1 MDHAR
6 SVNDG
11 CNRAFEVFQ
20 KVHPDTKT
28 HPRVIHRTS
37 QRAWLPPFLFIFL
50 GWRQRLN
57 LCVREVTWVLS
68 RFLPT
73 VALQNHLWQSNC
85 NTSHA
90 SKGYFISTVG
100 RESGMNQIKVV
111 MLLSLL
117 TALMLWIGQALAGQS
132 GLIMALIFAGI
143 MNLCTY
149 WFSDRMVLRMYG
161 AKEMSKTNAPGL
173 HAIVHEIATRG
184 GLPTPKLY
192 LIPEEAPNAFA
203 TGRNPAHSSVAVT
216 EGLIRM
222 LTINELAGV
231 IAHELGHIK
240 NRDTLIMTIAAT
252 FAGALSMIANMAMWG
267 SFWGGSGSS
276 DDEDRGT
283 SPLAGLLGILIAPI
297 AAMLIQTSISRSR
310 EFLADEAGA
319 RLSRNPLALASALRN
334 ISSYIQTTA
343 KPLGSPA
350 TAHLCIINPFSGGG
364 LSRLFSTHPPTEA
377 RIARL
382 EELAIRGV

>member
-1 MDHAR
+1 L
-6 SVNDG
+6 
-11 CNRAFEVFQ
+11 
-20 KVHPDTKT
+20 
-28 HPRVIHRTS
+28 RTAAI
-37 QRAWLPPFLFIFL
+37 QIA
-50 GWRQRLN
+50 
-57 LCVREVTWVLS
+57 
-68 RFLPT
+68 
-73 VALQNHLWQSNC
+73 LWQLNC
-85 NTSHA
+85 NIDHA
-90 SKGYFISTVG
+90 SKGYSISTLG
-100 RESGMNQIKVV
+100 RELEMNQIKVV
-111 MLLSLL
+111 ILLSIL
-117 TALMLWIGQALAGQS
+117 TALLLWIGQALAGQS
-132 GLIMALIFAGI
+132 GLVMALIFAGI

-161 AKEMSKTNAPGL
+161 AREMSETNTLGL
-173 HAIVHEIATRG
+173 HAIVHEMAMRG
-184 GLPTPKLY
+184 DLPTPKLY
-192 LIPEEAPNAFA
+192 LIPDEAPNAFA

-222 LTINELAGV
+222 LTKNELAGV

-267 SFWGGSGSS
+267 TFLGGSGSS
-276 DDEDRGT
+276 NDEDQRS
-283 SPLAGLLGILIAPI
+283 SPIAGLLGVLIAPI

-310 EFLADEAGA
+310 EFLADETGA

-334 ISSYIQTTA
+334 ISSYTQIA
-343 KPLGSPA
+343 ARPLGSPA

-382 EELAIRGV
+382 EELAIRGANQSA

>member
-1 MDHAR
+1 M
-6 SVNDG
+6 
-11 CNRAFEVFQ
+11 NR
-20 KVHPDTKT
+20 
-28 HPRVIHRTS
+28 
-37 QRAWLPPFLFIFL
+37 
-50 GWRQRLN
+50 
-57 LCVREVTWVLS
+57 
-68 RFLPT
+68 
-73 VALQNHLWQSNC
+73 
-85 NTSHA
+85 
-90 SKGYFISTVG
+90 
-100 RESGMNQIKVV
+100 IKVV

-117 TALMLWIGQALAGQS
+117 TALMLWIGHALAGRS
-132 GLIMALIFAGI
+132 GLIMALIFAGV

-161 AKEMSKTNAPGL
+161 AREIGNADAPGL
-173 HAIVHEIATRG
+173 HALMNELAARSN
-184 GLPTPKLY
+184 LPTPKLY
-192 LIPEEAPNAFA
+192 IIPEESPNAFA
-203 TGRNPAHSSVAVT
+203 TGRDPAHSSVAVT

-222 LTINELAGV
+222 LTKNELAGV

-267 SFWGGSGSS
+267 SFFGTSGSS
-276 DDEDRGT
+276 DEENEGS

-310 EFLADEAGA
+310 EFLADETGA

-334 ISSYIQTTA
+334 ISSYTQMA
-343 KPLGSPA
+343 AQPLGSPA
-350 TAHLCIINPFSGGG
+350 TAHLCIINPFTGGG

-382 EELAIRGV
+382 EELANRGAIQSV